1 MDDDEYGEYGRRYM
15 MEAIL
20 DVVRPTALVIGL
32 ISTIFP
38 ILLYVIARWRDHNAA
53 DRDQHLGLKF
63 ALHFFRTQS
72 YQLLLFGTAMLLYS
86 MLTKE
91 MKGDLREYI
100 WRPAMAFIVSS
111 GAVFGVTT
119 ALLSRTN
126 NYNYP
131 SVGRLFNGYN
141 LMVSGLIGFA
151 ALTAGFQAVFQK
163 GSSGEFG
170 RIAWTG
176 ILVYTTAWVVQ
187 GAIFGRSVLE
197 SSPTRYDM
205 PSSTGASPS
214 GGEPPPPAVP
224 GPMQK
229 PLA

>member
-1 MDDDEYGEYGRRYM
+1 MDDDDYESYGRRYM
-15 MEAIL
+15 LEAIL

-32 ISTIFP
+32 VGTIFP
-38 ILLYVIARWRDHNAA
+38 ILLYVIARWRDHSAE
-53 DRDQHLGLKF
+53 DRDPQLGLKF
-63 ALHFFRTQS
+63 ALHFFRVQS

-86 MLTKE
+86 MLSKE
-91 MKGDLREYI
+91 LKGDLREYV

-111 GAVFGVTT
+111 GIVFGVTT
-119 ALLSRTN
+119 AILARTN

-151 ALTAGFQAVFQK
+151 ALTAGFQAMFQK

-176 ILVYTTAWVVQ
+176 ILVYATAWVVQ

-197 SSPTRYDM
+197 AAPTRYDT
-205 PSSTGASPS
+205 PSSSGPS
-214 GGEPPPPAVP
+214 SSNEPPPPAMP